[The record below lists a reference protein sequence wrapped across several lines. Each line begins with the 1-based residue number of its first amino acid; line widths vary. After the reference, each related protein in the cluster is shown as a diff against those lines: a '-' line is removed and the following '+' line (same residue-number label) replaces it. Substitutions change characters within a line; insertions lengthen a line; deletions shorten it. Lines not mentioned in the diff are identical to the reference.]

1 MPIEQMNISLPPK
14 MARFIR
20 GKVKDGQYTNA
31 SEVVRDAVRHM
42 QEAEA
47 SRSERALLTD
57 FEARLPV
64 AERVDIQH
72 SVKRGMN
79 DIEAGRFEDYDAEGL
94 RGLAQ
99 KLVTGSAKRQASRAK
114 VG

>member
-20 GKVKDGQYTNA
+20 AKVKGGQYTNA

-47 SRSERALLTD
+47 ARSERVLTAD
-57 FEARLPV
+57 FESHLTNR
-64 AERVDIQH
+64 ERENIGR
-72 SVKRGMN
+72 SVRRGVR
-79 DIEAGRFEDYDAEGL
+79 DIEAGRFEEHDAEGL
-94 RGLAQ
+94 RQLGTE
-99 KLVTGSAKRQASRAK
+99 LVAGSARKRASRTKA
-114 VG
+114 G